1 MCPQYGIVLDAG
13 SSHTSLYIYK
23 WPAEKENDT
32 GVVHQIEECK
42 VKGKMKKREGETVG
56 DENMRGMASRTQEKK
71 ELQA

>member
-1 MCPQYGIVLDAG
+1 
-13 SSHTSLYIYK
+13 LYIYK